1 MSLINDKLQNIWE
14 KIKSQ
19 NNRGLEWIGIDGIA
33 NAESAALLTLF
44 LMMFCSIVWAMAISM
59 FIVMGKCIFDRTRG
73 HENEKHDLI
82 CACIG
87 VLVGAILGFALSHAS
102 LVLF

>member
-1 MSLINDKLQNIWE
+1 MSSIKE
-14 KIKSQ
+14 KIDIICDKIKKQ
-19 NNRGLEWIGIDGIA
+19 NARGIEWIGIDGLA

-44 LMMFCSIVWAMAISM
+44 LMMFCSIVWAMAISV
-59 FIVMGKCIFDRTRG
+59 FLVMGKCILDKKRG
-73 HENEKHDLI
+73 NKNEKHDFI

-87 VLVGAILGFALSHAS
+87 VLVGVILGVALSHAS

>member
-73 HENEKHDLI
+73 HENETHDLI
-82 CACIG
+82 
-87 VLVGAILGFALSHAS
+87 
-102 LVLF
+102 